1 MNPKQSPRKRLLSH
15 LLAAG
20 ALMPGTS
27 FLRAADLADFEIYPD
42 DAMLYRA
49 FSGTLGGRIPVRVFL
64 CRTEGEWEG
73 SYFYEDRRLPLNLF
87 PGRGSGEI
95 PDGADKSEERVV
107 LSESPMIGPE
117 GVTGRWEG
125 TFDDEA
131 RTFTGT
137 WHSPDGKKSLP
148 IDLRESG
155 EDESLPASFYRFSS
169 AWTQAR
175 GSNET
180 RKENSVVV
188 VQFDSEKPAVQR
200 INATIRAAATHFFVA
215 DGFLDAGSDPQA
227 PEIAIPNEGN
237 PFAALELAIRAE
249 PIAPEDLE
257 IGLSG
262 SDTAELTLQPV
273 HNEGGYVTVRF
284 HLRNYQGGAHGN
296 YFDHHLTF
304 ETATGR
310 LLDLRRDILKPGFEE
325 PLARA
330 AEAQWRRNAGLAPGA
345 PLSEGALDT
354 DRIELSESWFLTPG
368 GIGFSHE
375 PYELASF
382 AEGFVMYVL
391 PWEVLTPWLR
401 EEALGRTN

>member
-1 MNPKQSPRKRLLSH
+1 MNPKQSPLKRLLS
-15 LLAAG
+15 LALASG
-20 ALMPGTS
+20 ALVPGVS

-49 FSGTLGGRIPVRVFL
+49 FTGSLGGRIPVRVFL
-64 CRTEGEWEG
+64 CRVDGEWEG
-73 SYFYEDRRLPLNLF
+73 SYFYTDRRLPLRLTQT
-87 PGRGSGEI
+87 RGTGETRDSGDRGTI
-95 PDGADKSEERVV
+95 V
-107 LSESPMIGPE
+107 LRETPMIGPE
-117 GVTGRWEG
+117 GGTGRWEG
-125 TFDDEA
+125 AFDDEA

-137 WHSPDGKKSLP
+137 WHSPDGNKSLP

-155 EDESLPASFYRFSS
+155 EDESLPATFYRFSS

-175 GSNET
+175 GSFET

-188 VQFDSEKPAVQR
+188 VQFDSEKAAAQR
-200 INATIRAAATHFFVA
+200 INATIRAAATHFFVTG
-215 DGFLDAGSDPQA
+215 GFLDADTEPQS
-227 PEIAIPNEGN
+227 PEIAIPKDGN

-262 SDTAELTLQPV
+262 SDITELTIQPV
-273 HNEGGYVTVRF
+273 HNEGGYVAVRF
-284 HLRNYQGGAHGN
+284 HLRTYQGGAHGN

-330 AEAQWRRNAGLAPGA
+330 AEAQWRRNAGLAADA
-345 PLSEGALDT
+345 PLSGGPLDT
-354 DRIELSESWFLTPG
+354 YRIELSESWFLTSG

-382 AEGFVMYVL
+382 AEGFVVYVL
-391 PWEVLTPWLR
+391 PWEVMKPWLR
-401 EEALGRTN
+401 VGALGR